1 MKFGFLFGAGAEVGY
16 NLPLG
21 SKFALDIFRFDNS
34 KSKEAF
40 KKKRDNVDP
49 ITSYANDWLPKDYR
63 EKSVSAFGKK
73 VFQSII
79 KDTIE
84 HNRNSIILKLNDFDS
99 LANKQILKM
108 KEDNKDVVSVIE
120 TTLNK
125 KMKDIIL
132 SSSIRYIGEFQDGD
146 KLFGS
151 NYFSAVLLLYSKR
164 DFWSSPI
171 KRKEFGNMILS
182 ILQLQLGALSENLI
196 KRINEG
202 VFSKK
207 AVEIDLFDDLGDI
220 VHLNYSE
227 TGLIGLEYL
236 LDMRESET
244 DTPEGIIIR
253 FVQLMIEDINA
264 SVLDY
269 KSLIDSNWYYLYN
282 PRYEWAKF
290 TKICI
295 FLMTVREYILSKAS
309 SRIDNSKGYYD
320 ALNKAM
326 DKGLFE
332 VTEIAT
338 TNYNT
343 FIEDILHTD
352 VTYLNGSTNLWYDP
366 YINKIGKESEII
378 DDENHII
385 VPLMFTQSGT
395 KPMTAIKMSEKYVK
409 TYKKWKK
416 ADALVVV
423 GFGFGTDDEH
433 INGMIRTLVDD
444 DNKRLIVVT
453 INDNSMSEIDKAEVI
468 ARKLKVKNSDRII
481 VIYVNEDG
489 IEVKSREMWTEK
501 LTGII

>member
-1 MKFGFLFGAGAEVGY
+1 
-16 NLPLG
+16 
-21 SKFALDIFRFDNS
+21 
-34 KSKEAF
+34 
-40 KKKRDNVDP
+40 
-49 ITSYANDWLPKDYR
+49 
-63 EKSVSAFGKK
+63 
-73 VFQSII
+73 
-79 KDTIE
+79 
-84 HNRNSIILKLNDFDS
+84 
-99 LANKQILKM
+99 
-108 KEDNKDVVSVIE
+108 
-120 TTLNK
+120 
-125 KMKDIIL
+125 
-132 SSSIRYIGEFQDGD
+132 
-146 KLFGS
+146 
-151 NYFSAVLLLYSKR
+151 
-164 DFWSSPI
+164 
-171 KRKEFGNMILS
+171 
-182 ILQLQLGALSENLI
+182 
-196 KRINEG
+196 
-202 VFSKK
+202 
-207 AVEIDLFDDLGDI
+207 
-220 VHLNYSE
+220 
-227 TGLIGLEYL
+227 
-236 LDMRESET
+236 MRESET

-253 FVQLMIEDINA
+253 FVQLIIEDIYA

-320 ALNKAM
+320 VLNKAM

-366 YINKIGKESEII
+366 YINKIGKESEIT

-468 ARKLKVKNSDRII
+468 ARKLKVKKSDRII

>member
-1 MKFGFLFGAGAEVGY
+1 
-16 NLPLG
+16 
-21 SKFALDIFRFDNS
+21 
-34 KSKEAF
+34 
-40 KKKRDNVDP
+40 
-49 ITSYANDWLPKDYR
+49 
-63 EKSVSAFGKK
+63 
-73 VFQSII
+73 
-79 KDTIE
+79 
-84 HNRNSIILKLNDFDS
+84 
-99 LANKQILKM
+99 
-108 KEDNKDVVSVIE
+108 
-120 TTLNK
+120 
-125 KMKDIIL
+125 
-132 SSSIRYIGEFQDGD
+132 
-146 KLFGS
+146 
-151 NYFSAVLLLYSKR
+151 
-164 DFWSSPI
+164 
-171 KRKEFGNMILS
+171 MILS

-253 FVQLMIEDINA
+253 FVQLIIEDIYA

>member
-34 KSKEAF
+34 KSKEVF

-84 HNRNSIILKLNDFDS
+84 HNRNSIIRKLNDFDS
-99 LANKQILKM
+99 LAKKHILKM
-108 KEDNKDVVSVIE
+108 KKDDKDVVSVIE

-125 KMKDIIL
+125 KLKNIKL
-132 SSSIRYIGEFQDGD
+132 SNSIRYIGEFQDGD

-151 NYFSAVLLLYSKR
+151 NYFSSLLLLYMKK

-182 ILQLQLGALSENLI
+182 IMQLQLGALSENLT

-207 AVEIDLFDDLGDI
+207 EVEIDLFDDLGDI

-236 LDMRESET
+236 LDMRESKT
-244 DTPEGIIIR
+244 STPEGIIIR
-253 FVQLMIEDINA
+253 FIQLIIEDIYA

-282 PRYEWAKF
+282 PRY
-290 TKICI
+290 
-295 FLMTVREYILSKAS
+295 
-309 SRIDNSKGYYD
+309 
-320 ALNKAM
+320 
-326 DKGLFE
+326 
-332 VTEIAT
+332 
-338 TNYNT
+338 
-343 FIEDILHTD
+343 
-352 VTYLNGSTNLWYDP
+352 
-366 YINKIGKESEII
+366 
-378 DDENHII
+378 
-385 VPLMFTQSGT
+385 
-395 KPMTAIKMSEKYVK
+395 
-409 TYKKWKK
+409 
-416 ADALVVV
+416 
-423 GFGFGTDDEH
+423 
-433 INGMIRTLVDD
+433 
-444 DNKRLIVVT
+444 
-453 INDNSMSEIDKAEVI
+453 
-468 ARKLKVKNSDRII
+468 
-481 VIYVNEDG
+481 
-489 IEVKSREMWTEK
+489 
-501 LTGII
+501 

>member
-34 KSKEAF
+34 KSKEVF

-99 LANKQILKM
+99 LANKHALKM
-108 KEDNKDVVSVIE
+108 KEDGKDVLSVIE
-120 TTLNK
+120 TALNK
-125 KMKDIIL
+125 NLKNIKL

-151 NYFSAVLLLYSKR
+151 NYFSALLLLYSKR
-164 DFWSSPI
+164 VFWSSPI

-207 AVEIDLFDDLGDI
+207 DVEIDLFDDLGDI

-253 FVQLMIEDINA
+253 FVQLIIEDIYA

-295 FLMTVREYILSKAS
+295 FLMTVREYILCKAS

-320 ALNKAM
+320 VLNKAM

-444 DNKRLIVVT
+444 DNKRLIVVK
-453 INDNSMSEIDKAEVI
+453 INDNSMSEIYKAEGI
-468 ARKLKVKNSDRII
+468 ARKLKVKNSDRIK

-501 LTGII
+501 LAGII